1 MGRYPFLHQFM
12 YKSVHVLVFTKTE
25 VAKMDAVLLARI
37 QFALTVMFHY
47 IFPPMTIGLGW
58 MIFMYNTRY
67 QENGNPVFRQLAQF
81 WTKVFA
87 ITFVIGV
94 ATGITME
101 FQFGTNW
108 AGYSRFVGDIFGAPL
123 AAEGVFAFFLES
135 SFLGILLYG
144 RKKVSQKMYWFS
156 SLMVAFGATMSAF
169 WIVVANSWQQ
179 TPAGFELV
187 TEMVNGVEV
196 QKAVLVN
203 FWEAVFNPSTLPRYA
218 HVITGALTVGVF
230 FVLGTS
236 AWQLLKGRHTEFALM
251 SMRTAIIPC
260 FAVIMLTMFVGHHH
274 GHQVAETQPAKLAA
288 FEGIWETQTHAPLM
302 LVGMPDQKAEKNRF
316 AIRIPGLVSLFIG
329 GKFDTEVQGLKDF
342 APEDRPPVAMSF
354 WSFHLMFY
362 MGMWMAFIAFVGCIL
377 WIRQTLGS
385 SKIYLWAAA
394 FTVPIPFLANEV
406 GWMAAEVGRQPW
418 VVYNLLRS
426 KHAVSASVP
435 AGQVL
440 ASIIMFS
447 CIYALLFGLWI
458 YLLRRQFHKGPDAL
472 ETLQAEV
479 K

>member
-1 MGRYPFLHQFM
+1 
-12 YKSVHVLVFTKTE
+12 
-25 VAKMDAVLLARI
+25 MDAVLLARI
-37 QFALTVMFHY
+37 QFALTIMFHY
-47 IFPPMTIGLGW
+47 IFPPLTIGMGW

-67 QENGNPVFRQLAQF
+67 QENGNLLFRQLAQF

-123 AAEGVFAFFLES
+123 AAEGIFAFFLES

-156 SLMVAFGATMSAF
+156 SFMVALGATMSAF

-179 TPAGFELV
+179 TPAGYKIV
-187 TEMVNGVEV
+187 TETVNGVEV
-196 QKAVLVN
+196 SKAQLTN
-203 FWEAVFNPSTLPRYA
+203 FWEAVFNPSTIPRYS
-218 HVITGALTVGVF
+218 HTVTGALCVGVF
-230 FVLGTS
+230 FILGTS
-236 AWQLLKGRHTEFALM
+236 AWQILKGRHVEFARA

-260 FAVIMLTMFVGHHH
+260 FGVIMLTLFVGHHH
-274 GHQVAETQPAKLAA
+274 GHQVSETQPAKLAA
-288 FEGIWETQTHAPLM
+288 FEGLWETQTHAPLM
-302 LVGMPDQKAEKNRF
+302 LFGMPDQKAEKNKF
-316 AIRIPGLVSLFIG
+316 AIQIPGMVSLFIG

-342 APEDRPPVAMSF
+342 APEDRPPVALSF

-362 MGMWMAFIAFVGCIL
+362 MGVWMALLAFVGVIL
-377 WIRQTLGS
+377 WLKQTLWTT
-385 SKIYLWAAA
+385 KIYLWAAA
-394 FTVPIPFLANEV
+394 LTVPVPFLANEV

-418 VVYNLLRS
+418 VVYNLLRTES
-426 KHAVSASVP
+426 AISASVP

-440 ASIIMFS
+440 ASIIIFS
-447 CIYALLFGLWI
+447 MIYVLLFGIWI
-458 YLLRRQFHKGPDAL
+458 YLLKRQFHKGPDSL
-472 ETLQAEV
+472 ESLEAEV